1 MPRPRDLLQ
10 RFRLAGTP
18 GAPAA
23 AGVPADR
30 VAEVSA
36 ELEPVLARLA
46 DAERESER
54 LRAGA
59 RDEAARRVRDAAD
72 RAQADLAAAR
82 LDADAEQADAAARVR
97 SRADAELAA
106 VLEEARTEADRTTRR
121 AAERMPEYV
130 DRVIAALR
138 SDVLGT
144 GR

>member
-30 VAEVSA
+30 EAEVSA
-36 ELEPVLARLA
+36 ELEPVLARLT
-46 DAERESER
+46 DAEQEAER

-59 RDEAARRVRDAAD
+59 GDEAARRVRDAAD

-82 LDADAEQADAAARVR
+82 LDADAERADAAARVR

-106 VLEEARTEADRTTRR
+106 VLEEARNEADRTTRR

-138 SDVLGT
+138 SDVLGA

>member
-46 DAERESER
+46 DAEREAER